1 MSSYFPYHKDEWEQI
16 LTQAFD
22 PDAPDP
28 PFSEAYQKRKQEME
42 NTMLRKKPEKNA
54 SVFWAQQPSLVP
66 WALLPQPRLLLPLW
80 ARASMNFSP
89 TNRITPKTP

>member
-42 NTMLRKKPEKNA
+42 NTMLRKK
-54 SVFWAQQPSLVP
+54 QQPSLVP

>member
-42 NTMLRKKPEKNA
+42 NTMLRKKPEKKTHLY
-54 SVFWAQQPSLVP
+54 SGRSSRHWCPGHCC
-66 WALLPQPRLLLPLW
+66 R
-80 ARASMNFSP
+80 SP
-89 TNRITPKTP
+89 GCCCRYGQEHL